1 MSKAPVPFPFNAQQ
15 LAYLREVSRC
25 GTLTAAAEAL
35 DVSQP
40 ALSQA
45 LAELERRLGVPL
57 FERAGR
63 RRVFTEPGARV
74 AQFAEDVLGHAAELR
89 AWLEAYSDGD
99 SGTLTVGMVDA
110 ASLYVLPGAIEA
122 FRERCPSVQLRL
134 LVESSE
140 VLLEQLRHFEL
151 DLAFV
156 IAPVGAEFESVP
168 VRSEPLHIY
177 SPPGARGAPPADA
190 DWALYRPGHTRTLI
204 DEGLRWRGVT
214 PNVVLES
221 GNPEILRQ
229 VVALGL
235 AWTVLPVEVAE
246 RGAPSLSAQRYEA
259 IAERTLL
266 GVRRAGSP
274 PDARADAFLEL
285 ALRPAP
291 MAAVG

>member
-1 MSKAPVPFPFNAQQ
+1 MSGPVLPFLFNAQQ
-15 LAYLREVSRC
+15 LAYLREVARC

-57 FERAGR
+57 FERSGR
-63 RRVFTEPGARV
+63 RRVFTEPGEEVAR
-74 AQFAEDVLGHAAELR
+74 FASEVLGHAAELR
-89 AWLEAYSDGD
+89 AWLNAYSEGEA
-99 SGTLTVGMVDA
+99 GTLSVGMIDA
-110 ASLYVLPGAIEA
+110 ASLYVLPAAIEA
-122 FRERCPSVQLRL
+122 FREQYREVQLRL
-134 LVESSE
+134 LVNSSE
-140 VLLEQLRHFEL
+140 ELLAQLRNFEL

-156 IAPVGAEFESVP
+156 IAPVPDEFEFVP

-177 SPPGARGAPPADA
+177 GPPGTHGAPPPDA
-190 DWALYRPGHTRTLI
+190 EWALYHPGHTRTLI
-204 DEGLRWRGVT
+204 NEGLRSRGIT

-246 RGAPSLSAQRYEA
+246 RGTPSLASQRYEA
-259 IAERTLL
+259 VAERTLL
-266 GVRRAGSP
+266 GVRRTGSP
-274 PDARADAFLEL
+274 PDTRVDAFLEL
-285 ALRPAP
+285 ALAP
-291 MAAVG
+291 PEWGAA